1 MKIAMKLYGFRT
13 VFWAMI
19 LLLLVSCAN
28 DDVNPDNPIVEQRE
42 GTCFDGIRNGEEVIV
57 DCGGECPGFC
67 PPSSLGILGGEVKAT
82 DPDEVGPGR
91 ARVDGL
97 RLDPKVEYRLI
108 GPLLIRDEARLSI
121 PAGTVIKADPN
132 VGAYI
137 AVAQGGTLLVSGQP
151 DNPVVITSG
160 AENPAPGDW
169 GGIIICGEGPIVSG
183 DVGRTDII
191 DIFYGGSDLMNSSG
205 GINYLR
211 VEYAG
216 AIAETGQNFDA
227 ISFYGVGAFTNITNI
242 QTFESLGNGIR
253 FIGGNAD
260 AEQLVATNSSGNSV
274 VVQDDWSGKGDSW
287 YLNGIAAS
295 GIKFTSNLDI
305 GTNVPVVSDT
315 IGNVSII
322 GPVSEG
328 GLNYARGGG
337 KYNLSNIFNAN
348 LSLAINVS
356 DETASEQID
365 MGNLKI
371 DSIEFDGPVADFVPS
386 NYTGDNT
393 DFYTEGTTLG
403 AGNKALAPDWTIGWT
418 TGLQ

>member
-1 MKIAMKLYGFRT
+1 L
-13 VFWAMI
+13 
-19 LLLLVSCAN
+19 
-28 DDVNPDNPIVEQRE
+28 Q
-42 GTCFDGIRNGEEVIV
+42 
-57 DCGGECPGFC
+57 
-67 PPSSLGILGGEVKAT
+67 
-82 DPDEVGPGR
+82 
-91 ARVDGL
+91 
-97 RLDPKVEYRLI
+97 LDPQIEYRLI

-121 PAGTVIKADPN
+121 PAGTVIKVDPN

-191 DIFYGGSDLMNSSG
+191 DIFYGGFDIENSSG

-216 AIAETGQNFDA
+216 AIDVNGKNFDA
-227 ISFYGVGAFTNITNI
+227 ISFYGVGAFTNITNV

-260 AEQLVATNSSGNSV
+260 GEQLVVTNSGGNSI
-274 VVQDDWSGKGDSW
+274 VVQDDWIGKGDSW
-287 YLNGIAAS
+287 YLNGITES
-295 GIKFTSNLDI
+295 GIKFTSDLDI
-305 GTNVPVVSDT
+305 ETSVPVVSDT
-315 IGNVSII
+315 IGNVSIL

-328 GLNYARGGG
+328 GMNYSRGGG
-337 KYNLSNIFNAN
+337 KYSLNNIFTAN
-348 LSLAINVS
+348 LSLGINVS
-356 DETASEQID
+356 DETASEQIA

-371 DSIEFDGPVADFVPS
+371 DSIEFDSPTADFLPS
-386 NYTGDNT
+386 NYTGVNSN
-393 DFYTEGTTLG
+393 FFTEGITTG
-403 AGNKALAPDWTIGWT
+403 AGNKELRPDWAVGWT
-418 TGLQ
+418 VGLQ